1 MMLSNFLNS
10 LFWEVVL
17 SFLTKIKEAPMRI
30 QQILGIAYVDL
41 PKDIYEIYI
50 QIATVG
56 RNQGLDFNYFEDLA
70 EDDPMFLELF
80 ENSPEMQEKAKDYH
94 LASLKMLV
102 SLIRM
107 MKISFAWEQP
117 LGEKSAKM
125 PNVVDTEFSKYL

>member
-1 MMLSNFLNS
+1 
-10 LFWEVVL
+10 
-17 SFLTKIKEAPMRI
+17 
-30 QQILGIAYVDL
+30 LGIAYVDL

-107 MKISFAWEQP
+107 MKISFAWE
-117 LGEKSAKM
+117 
-125 PNVVDTEFSKYL
+125 